1 MIIHK
6 PPEWMFFNHLTQS
19 YDTQDGTKIGVEHY
33 SSSYGINHWTQI
45 PDASCRPTDALTLAI
60 FRDKQRKAIKA
71 RGQA

>member
-1 MIIHK
+1 MT
-6 PPEWMFFNHLTQS
+6 PEWMFFNHLTQS

-33 SSSYGINHWTQI
+33 SSSYGIAHWTQV

-60 FRDKQRKAIKA
+60 LRDEQRKAIKA

>member
-33 SSSYGINHWTQI
+33 SSSYGNIHWCRV
-45 PDASCRPTDALTLAI
+45 PDVLCLATDALTLAI
-60 FRDKQRKAIKA
+60 FRDKQREQIRA